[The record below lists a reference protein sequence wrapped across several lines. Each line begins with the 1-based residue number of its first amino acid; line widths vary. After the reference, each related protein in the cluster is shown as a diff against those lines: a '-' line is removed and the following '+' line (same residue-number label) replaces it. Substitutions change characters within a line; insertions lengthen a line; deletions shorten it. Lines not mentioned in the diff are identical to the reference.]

1 MTYLFLWI
9 VFWLG
14 LTAKRRWNYKLPPI
28 DTYGIIR
35 GPVAAHQPLLIT
47 RNSNSNMD
55 HKMTGGISTASSTDC
70 VEDIYWPKP
79 SSPKLK
85 VTFSEVTST
94 CEEQEQD
101 GKR

>member
-1 MTYLFLWI
+1 
-9 VFWLG
+9 
-14 LTAKRRWNYKLPPI
+14 
-28 DTYGIIR
+28 
-35 GPVAAHQPLLIT
+35 
-47 RNSNSNMD
+47 MD

-94 CEEQEQD
+94 CDEQEQD